1 MRISVVIP
9 CHNVERYI
17 RPCLESILGQLHRN
31 LEVICVNDGST
42 DGTVRIIHE
51 VRAKHNAP
59 VAVIDQPHLGAAAA
73 RNNGLDS
80 ATGEYLQFMD
90 ADDLLDPRKIAH
102 QVDLA
107 VSMDKPDLIAGSYTI
122 QHADGSVMRE
132 HIYDTPGL
140 EPWFGLMCAELG
152 CTVSNLWKRQSVV
165 DAGAWKV
172 EQRSSQ
178 EYDLMFRM
186 LKSGARVVFD
196 PVTLTAVR
204 RFGAGSISL
213 TNVAENWVRYVE
225 LRARMLDHLRSSGT
239 VKDLQPYAQFLFD
252 SIRVLYYHDP
262 RAALDLHDSLLP
274 KDFVPGP
281 SLTTRKSYL
290 LVHRLFGFRTAQRI
304 KHLV

>member
-1 MRISVVIP
+1 MRISVIIP
-9 CHNVERYI
+9 CHNVEKYI
-17 RPCLESILGQLHRN
+17 RPCLESILAQAHED

-42 DGTVRIIHE
+42 DSTGRVIHE
-51 VRAKHNAP
+51 VRTEHNAP
-59 VAVIDQPHLGAAAA
+59 FVVIDQPHQGAAAA
-73 RNNGLDS
+73 RNKGLEQ

-102 QVDLA
+102 QVELA

-122 QHADGSVMRE
+122 HHADGSVMRE
-132 HIYDTPGL
+132 HIFDTPGL
-140 EPWFGLMCAELG
+140 DRWLSLMRAELG
-152 CTVSNLWKRQSVV
+152 CTVSNLWKRKSVI
-165 DAGAWKV
+165 DAGAWNIQ
-172 EQRSSQ
+172 QRSSQ

-186 LKSGARVVFD
+186 LKNKARVVFD

-225 LRARMLDHLRSSGT
+225 LRARMLDYLRASGIVT
-239 VKDLQPYAQFLFD
+239 DLQPYAQFLFD

-262 RAALDLHDSLLP
+262 RAALELHDRLLP

-281 SLTTRKSYL
+281 SRTTRKSYL
-290 LVHRLFGFRTAQRI
+290 LVHRLFGFRVAQRI
-304 KHLV
+304 KHRA

>member
-17 RPCLESILGQLHRN
+17 RPCLESILGQAHAD

-51 VRAKHNAP
+51 VRAEQNAS
-59 VAVIDQPHLGAAAA
+59 VTVIDQPHQGAAAA
-73 RNNGLDS
+73 RNRGLEQ

-107 VSMDKPDLIAGSYTI
+107 VAMNKPDLIAGSYTI
-122 QHADGSVMRE
+122 QRGDGSLICD
-132 HIYDTPGL
+132 HTYDAPGL
-140 EPWFGLMCAELG
+140 DPWFGLMCAELG
-152 CTVSNLWKRQSVV
+152 CTVSNLWKRRSVV
-165 DAGAWKV
+165 EAGAWKV

-178 EYDLMFRM
+178 EYDLMFRL
-186 LKSGARVVFD
+186 LKNGAHVVFD
-196 PVTLTAVR
+196 PVTLTTVR

-213 TNVAENWVRYVE
+213 ANVAENWIRYVE

-252 SIRVLYYHDP
+252 SIRVLYHHDP
-262 RAALDLHDSLLP
+262 KAALELHDRLLP

-290 LVHRLFGFRTAQRI
+290 LVHRLFGFRAAQRI